1 MIGERIKDIRDE
13 KNITQEELANILCV
27 TRSHCSHWENET
39 KLMPLKKMNY
49 LCNYFNINLDY
60 LIGRTRNNLGNGFHE
75 LDSKLIGKNIKK
87 LRLDNNIT
95 QSELAKLL
103 NTTQSTISA
112 YESGKTI
119 ILTAFAIQIVKK
131 FNISLDWLCGRK

>member
-13 KNITQEELANILCV
+13 KNITQEELANILGV
-27 TRSHCSHWENET
+27 TRAHCSHWENET

-60 LIGRTRNNLGNGFHE
+60 LIGKTRNDSGNGFHE
-75 LDSKLIGKNIKK
+75 LDSKVIGKNLKK
-87 LRLDNNIT
+87 LREDNSIT
-95 QSELAKLL
+95 QNDLAKLL

-112 YESGKTI
+112 YESGKTV
-119 ILTAFAIQIVKK
+119 ILTAFAIQIVNK